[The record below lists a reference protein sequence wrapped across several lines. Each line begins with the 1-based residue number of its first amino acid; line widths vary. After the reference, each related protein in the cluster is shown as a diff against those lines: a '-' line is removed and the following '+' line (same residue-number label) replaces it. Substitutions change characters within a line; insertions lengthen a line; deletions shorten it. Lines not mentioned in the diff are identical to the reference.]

1 MKKNRLSSDPGSP
14 VITPMPA
21 PEDQVN
27 EGEMAEIQKRQKI
40 DKELIKKG
48 YTCVQEKLKEIR
60 QNFASAVTGQWISKW
75 KQKNRIGVF

>member
-40 DKELIKKG
+40 DKELK
-48 YTCVQEKLKEIR
+48 CP
-60 QNFASAVTGQWISKW
+60 
-75 KQKNRIGVF
+75 